1 MLNVLLESKAVRTRR
16 IGGTLMSVLVHG
28 AVIMALV
35 ALGVQP
41 RPVDARTPDSPKD
54 GPIYIPVAPKPKAP
68 KSHPVRPLSQ
78 GPTTP
83 TPTPAPSPLPTFD
96 HIPPGVPPVDLSAA
110 PITDA
115 TEFANGVSSGIAG
128 TDRRELAGP
137 SDGVLEERYVD
148 RPPHVVGTPVRPV
161 FPTSL
166 RERGINGRV
175 SVQFVIDTLGRA
187 EMSGLRVV
195 EATDPLFAQSVRAVL
210 PRYRFS
216 PGEVGGKKVRTLV
229 QLPFDFTLAR

>member
-1 MLNVLLESKAVRTRR
+1 MFKVLLESKAVRTKRM
-16 IGGTLMSVLVHG
+16 GGTLMSVLVHG
-28 AVIMALV
+28 AIITGVI

-41 RPVDARTPDSPKD
+41 RRVDARTPDFTVERTV
-54 GPIYIPVAPKPKAP
+54 YRIPVQP
-68 KSHPVRPLSQ
+68 RPEASREDARPWDIHRPIP
-78 GPTTP
+78 PTRTW
-83 TPTPAPSPLPTFD
+83 TLPRVD
-96 HIPPGVPPVDLSAA
+96 HIPPGIPPVDLSAA

-115 TEFANGVSSGIAG
+115 TEFTRGVATGS
-128 TDRRELAGP
+128 EGP
-137 SDGVLEERYVD
+137 GQRGLGGPPEGVLDERYVD
-148 RPPHVVGTPVRPV
+148 RPPHILGTPLTPA

-195 EATDPLFAQSVRAVL
+195 EATDPLFAESVRAVL

-216 PGEVGGKKVRTLV
+216 PGEVGGQKVRTLV
-229 QLPFDFTLAR
+229 QLPFDFNLVR